1 MSKNPMAWFAML
13 PLGTLIVLVNAGEK
27 NITPDLFV
35 GALVVAGSILLAAWG
50 LITIVGEIIR
60 SSYP

>member
-13 PLGTLIVLVNAGEK
+13 PLGTLIVLMNSGEK
-27 NITPDLFV
+27 NIGPDLFV
-35 GALVVAGSILLAAWG
+35 GAVIVAGSILLAAWG
-50 LITIVGEIIR
+50 LLTILSEIMR

>member
-13 PLGTLIVLVNAGEK
+13 PLGTLVVLASAGEK
-27 NITPDLFV
+27 DISPDLFV
-35 GALVVAGSILLAAWG
+35 GAVVVAGSILLAAWG

-60 SSYP
+60 SAYP